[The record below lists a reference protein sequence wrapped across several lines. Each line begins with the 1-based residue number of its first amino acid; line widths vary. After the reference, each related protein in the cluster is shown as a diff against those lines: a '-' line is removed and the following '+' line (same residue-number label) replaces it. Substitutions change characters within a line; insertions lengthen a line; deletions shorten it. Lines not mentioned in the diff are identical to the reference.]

1 MQFVAPYHLIGQKDI
16 TLHFYRDHMADL
28 RSSGVTDD
36 TIRGAGAYSI
46 RPCDIALFF
55 SPYRGVPVKIQSAL
69 CFPYQG
75 GEFARIKLFPALGK
89 MKCSQPPKTSARLYM
104 PFPVGPG
111 DITVAE
117 GEKKTLAA
125 HQAGF
130 NAVGIGGVW
139 SWLSSGEPIA
149 DLQLIDWSGREVT
162 IIPDSDVFR
171 RADLLQAIY
180 ALGCELRALGASVL
194 VAQIPQP
201 SSAKVGLDDYL
212 VGGGDVGG
220 LEVFALGHRIFKS
233 AKYWHAQWKFKKAI
247 SDEQNNVE

>member
-89 MKCSQPPKTSARLYM
+89 MKYSQPPKTSARLYM

-130 NAVGIGGVW
+130 NAVRHRRRMV
-139 SWLSSGEPIA
+139 LAFE
-149 DLQLIDWSGREVT
+149 
-162 IIPDSDVFR
+162 R
-171 RADLLQAIY
+171 RADCGFAVNRLERPRGNDHPRLRCFSARRST
-180 ALGCELRALGASVL
+180 ASHLCARLRAARARG
-194 VAQIPQP
+194 
-201 SSAKVGLDDYL
+201 
-212 VGGGDVGG
+212 
-220 LEVFALGHRIFKS
+220 
-233 AKYWHAQWKFKKAI
+233 
-247 SDEQNNVE
+247 